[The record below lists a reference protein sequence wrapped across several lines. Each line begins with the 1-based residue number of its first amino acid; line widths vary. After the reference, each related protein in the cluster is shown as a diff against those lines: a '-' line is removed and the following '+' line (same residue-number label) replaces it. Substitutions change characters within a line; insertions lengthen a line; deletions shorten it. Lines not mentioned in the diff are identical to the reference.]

1 MCYLRLR
8 VTEQRQSQVQPS
20 RVTRWFVPPKLPVI
34 HYSNIQF
41 TQDLEF
47 CRYLHRVRTSQG
59 PILQGLR
66 TRITHRFPPH
76 CTIGAGQILTDT
88 YRMMQD
94 LLYPHNDHV
103 HTIGFRTEWG
113 TFPDVSTSWITT
125 YRAAPV
131 HPRQQHQ
138 LCFAWR
144 RKMYVARAVA
154 FGLSPDADV
163 YGAVSDMFVAVNGT
177 RGCAVIWWMTSV
189 E

>member
-34 HYSNIQF
+34 HYSYIQF

-47 CRYLHRVRTSQG
+47 VDTSIASEQAKGRYSKDYA
-59 PILQGLR
+59 P
-66 TRITHRFPPH
+66 RITHRFPPH

-144 RKMYVARAVA
+144 RKMYVARAVR
-154 FGLSPDADV
+154 LQII
-163 YGAVSDMFVAVNGT
+163 T
-177 RGCAVIWWMTSV
+177 RR
-189 E
+189 